1 MLSATSK
8 YALRAL
14 VELARQPQGEAMRG
28 QELAESTAIPPQY
41 LSKIMLALRNAGYVA
56 ATRGSGG
63 GYRLAKPA
71 NTIALID
78 VMELFEGASARPQC
92 FLGVNNECDP
102 AHPCSAHASWGSL
115 RAMYLGFLE
124 HTTLS
129 EISRAPHLPLSIEE
143 HIQQGGQR

>member
-1 MLSATSK
+1 MLSMTSK

-14 VELARQPQGEAMRG
+14 VELSRQPQGEAMGGR
-28 QELAESTAIPPQY
+28 ELAESTGIPPQY

-71 NTIALID
+71 NSIALID
-78 VMELFEGASARPQC
+78 VMELFEGAAARPQC
-92 FLGVNNECDP
+92 FLGINNECNPDY
-102 AHPCSAHASWGSL
+102 PCSAHSSWGAL

-124 HTTLS
+124 HTMVS
-129 EISRAPHLPLSIEE
+129 EISRAPKLPSVLGDLQEGE
-143 HIQQGGQR
+143 RQ

>member
-1 MLSATSK
+1 MLSTTSK

-14 VELARQPQGEAMRG
+14 VELARQPLGDAMRG
-28 QELAESTAIPPQY
+28 YELAESTAIPPQY

-63 GYRLAKPA
+63 GYRLVKSA
-71 NTIALID
+71 NTIALVD

-92 FLGVNNECDP
+92 FLGLNKECDP
-102 AHPCSAHASWGSL
+102 THPCSAHASWGSL

-124 HTTLS
+124 HTMLS
-129 EISRAPHLPLSIEE
+129 EITRAPRLPLGLGDAPE
-143 HIQQGGQR
+143 GGRQ